1 MFKQSVGELAARPHI
16 VAADATVTQAADVM
30 TREGVSCLAAV
41 RGARVVGFLTET
53 ALIRHLDVDLDPD
66 TSIQEYLSRPTGGIP
81 RDMAVQEA
89 VRVMLD
95 RRERHLPVMDFG
107 GSLLGLVTEKEL
119 VDALA
124 VDFMVEN
131 AVCSDLMRA
140 DILVLAPE
148 RPVRDAL
155 DLMRSKS
162 ADCVLVAAAGRPV
175 GIFSERDAT
184 AKIMGRPERL
194 PEPLANYMTGPVISV
209 PLEAM
214 VYKVIQFMRQ
224 KGVRRVA
231 VVAADGTLAGL
242 LSQRE
247 ILAYARRMG

>member
-16 VAADATVTQAADVM
+16 VAADATVTQAAAVM

-41 RGARVVGFLTET
+41 RGARVVGFLTES

-95 RRERHLPVMDFG
+95 RRERHLPVMDLG

-131 AVCSDLMRA
+131 AVCSDLMRT
-140 DILVLAPE
+140 DVLVLAPE
-148 RPVRDAL
+148 RSVRDAL
-155 DLMRSKS
+155 DQMRAKS
-162 ADCVLVAAAGRPV
+162 AGCVLIVVAGRPT

-184 AKIMGRPERL
+184 AKILGRPERL
-194 PEPLANYMTGPVISV
+194 PEPLAMHMTGPVISV

-231 VVAADGTLAGL
+231 VVAADGSLAGL

>member
-1 MFKQSVGELAARPHI
+1 MFKRRVGELAKRPHI
-16 VAADATVTQAADVM
+16 VPADATVSQAADLM
-30 TREGVSCLAAV
+30 ISADVSCLAAV
-41 RGARVVGFLTET
+41 TGAKVVGFITERD
-53 ALIRHLDVDLDPD
+53 LVRRLDVDLDPS
-66 TSIQEYLSRPTGGIP
+66 TSVREFIARNAGGIP
-81 RDMAVQEA
+81 KNLAVDEA
-89 VRVMLD
+89 LKQMLE
-95 RRERHLPVMDFG
+95 RHSRHLPVVDIG
-107 GSLLGLVTEKEL
+107 GSLLGLVTAREL

-131 AVCSDLMRA
+131 AVCRDLMRT
-140 DILVLAPE
+140 DVLVLAPE
-148 RPVRDAL
+148 RSVRDAL
-155 DLMRSKS
+155 DQMRAKS
-162 ADCVLVAAAGRPV
+162 ADCVLIVVAGRPM

-194 PEPLANYMTGPVISV
+194 PEPLAMYMTGPVISV

-224 KGVRRVA
+224 KSVRRVA
-231 VVAADGTLAGL
+231 VVAADGSLAGL